1 MTTKRSLAIAVGVL
15 GAAFIAWLFT
25 VERMQGM
32 NAGPGT
38 DLGALGWYVGVWV
51 TMMAAMMLPAVL
63 PVVLLF
69 ARVSSERMQRGK
81 AAVGT
86 PVFLLGYLAVW
97 TAFGLVAYAIF
108 RAIVDRHFM
117 FLQWDEQGRYV
128 AAAAIGVAA
137 LYQLTPL
144 KRVCLR
150 HCRSPLALVLGH
162 WREGRFGAVRMG
174 AEHGGWCVGCCWGL
188 MLALFAVGVM
198 SIAWMVII
206 AALIFVEK
214 VLPRGERLTV
224 VLGVVLLAL
233 AVWVAASPGSVPW
246 LVQPGTGGMSGMDGM
261 NM

>member
-1 MTTKRSLAIAVGVL
+1 
-15 GAAFIAWLFT
+15 
-25 VERMQGM
+25 
-32 NAGPGT
+32 
-38 DLGALGWYVGVWV
+38 
-51 TMMAAMMLPAVL
+51 
-63 PVVLLF
+63 
-69 ARVSSERMQRGK
+69 
-81 AAVGT
+81 
-86 PVFLLGYLAVW
+86 
-97 TAFGLVAYAIF
+97 
-108 RAIVDRHFM
+108 M